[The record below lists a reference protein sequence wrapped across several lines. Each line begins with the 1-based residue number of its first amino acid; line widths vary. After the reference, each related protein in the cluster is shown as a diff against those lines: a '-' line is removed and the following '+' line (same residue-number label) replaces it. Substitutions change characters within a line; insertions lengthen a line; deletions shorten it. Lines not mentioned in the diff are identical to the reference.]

1 LKYLVST
8 VTIFNSY
15 LFLNKLLSVRFNL
28 LHPFL
33 SKITLYAASIDSNY
47 TVCRKNLIMVI
58 SSSHIYSKSNLDV
71 VNINTANKINV
82 KRFTQNGQIQI
93 YQSSYRGS
101 YSSII
106 RDSLRNA
113 ALGRKVLL
121 IQFMKGGVK
130 QGVYNAV
137 RLCGNLTWVRS
148 SHSFDQYNIEAVEN
162 NKNLKKSIHEST
174 IELWNFCKKEL
185 QSGENDQI
193 ILDEIFLAIVMK
205 IIDKDDLIS
214 TLENRFISGDV
225 ILTGTAIPKDLLLM
239 ANQITELRS

>member
-1 LKYLVST
+1 MANSST
-8 VTIFNSY
+8 
-15 LFLNKLLSVRFNL
+15 
-28 LHPFL
+28 
-33 SKITLYAASIDSNY
+33 SNY
-47 TVCRKNLIMVI
+47 
-58 SSSHIYSKSNLDV
+58 SKGDLDV
-71 VNINTANKINV
+71 VNINTANKGHV

-121 IQFMKGGVK
+121 VQFMKGGVN
-130 QGVYNAV
+130 QGIANAIN
-137 RLCGNLTWVRS
+137 LCGNLTWVRS
-148 SHSFDQYNIEAVEN
+148 SHSFDQYNSKEIEN
-162 NKNLKKSIHEST
+162 NKNLKKSIHKST

-193 ILDEIFLAIVMK
+193 ILDEIFLAIEMK

>member
-1 LKYLVST
+1 M
-8 VTIFNSY
+8 
-15 LFLNKLLSVRFNL
+15 
-28 LHPFL
+28 
-33 SKITLYAASIDSNY
+33 A
-47 TVCRKNLIMVI
+47 I
-58 SSSHIYSKSNLDV
+58 SSSHRYYKSNLDV
-71 VNINTANKINV
+71 ADTNTSNKSKV

-101 YSSII
+101 YTSII

-130 QGVYNAV
+130 QGIDHAV
-137 RLCGNLTWVRS
+137 KLCGNLTWVRS
-148 SHSFDQYNIEAVEN
+148 THSYDQYNSEAIEN
-162 NKNLKKSIHEST
+162 DKTLKKSIYEST
-174 IELWNFCKKEL
+174 NELWNFCKKEL

-193 ILDEIFLAIVMK
+193 ILDEIFLAIEMK

-225 ILTGTAIPKDLLLM
+225 ILTGTDIPKDLLLM

>member
-1 LKYLVST
+1 
-8 VTIFNSY
+8 
-15 LFLNKLLSVRFNL
+15 
-28 LHPFL
+28 
-33 SKITLYAASIDSNY
+33 
-47 TVCRKNLIMVI
+47 MVI
-58 SSSHIYSKSNLDV
+58 SSSHINSKINLDV
-71 VNINTANKINV
+71 VHTNTTNKINV

-101 YSSII
+101 YPSII

-130 QGVYNAV
+130 QGVENAV
-137 RLCGNLTWVRS
+137 KLCGNLTWVRS
-148 SHSFDQYNIEAVEN
+148 SHSFDQYNSEEIEN
-162 NKNLKKSIHEST
+162 NQTLKKSIHEST
-174 IELWNFCKKEL
+174 LELWNFCKSEL

-193 ILDEIFLAIVMK
+193 ILDEIFLAIDMQH
-205 IIDKDDLIS
+205 IDKDDLIS

-225 ILTGTAIPKDLLLM
+225 ILTGTDIPKDLLLM

>member
-1 LKYLVST
+1 M
-8 VTIFNSY
+8 VT
-15 LFLNKLLSVRFNL
+15 
-28 LHPFL
+28 
-33 SKITLYAASIDSNY
+33 
-47 TVCRKNLIMVI
+47 
-58 SSSHIYSKSNLDV
+58 SSSHYYSRRNLDV
-71 VNINTANKINV
+71 VNINTDNKINA

-101 YSSII
+101 YHSII

-130 QGVYNAV
+130 QGVNNAV
-137 RLCGNLTWVRS
+137 KLCGNLTWVRS
-148 SHSFDQYNIEAVEN
+148 SHSFDQYNSEAIEN
-162 NKNLKKSIHEST
+162 NKNVKKSIHEST
-174 IELWNFCKKEL
+174 NELWNFCKKEL

-193 ILDEIFLAIVMK
+193 ILDEIFLAIEMK
-205 IIDKDDLIS
+205 IIEKDDLIS

-225 ILTGTAIPKDLLLM
+225 ILTGTDIPKDLLLM

>member
-1 LKYLVST
+1 VL
-8 VTIFNSY
+8 
-15 LFLNKLLSVRFNL
+15 
-28 LHPFL
+28 
-33 SKITLYAASIDSNY
+33 IDSNY
-47 TVCRKNLIMVI
+47 TAYRKNLIMVI
-58 SSSHIYSKSNLDV
+58 SSSHIYSRNNIDV
-71 VNINTANKINV
+71 VNINTANKVNV

-101 YSSII
+101 YSSIF

-121 IQFMKGGVK
+121 VQFMKGGVK
-130 QGVYNAV
+130 QGMSNAV
-137 RLCGNLTWVRS
+137 KLCGNLTWVRS
-148 SHSFDQYNIEAVEN
+148 SNSFDQYHSEEIEK

-174 IELWNFCKKEL
+174 IELWNFCKREL

-193 ILDEIFLAIVMK
+193 ILDEIFLAIDMK

-225 ILTGTAIPKDLLLM
+225 ILTGTDIPKDLLLM

>member
-1 LKYLVST
+1 
-8 VTIFNSY
+8 
-15 LFLNKLLSVRFNL
+15 
-28 LHPFL
+28 
-33 SKITLYAASIDSNY
+33 
-47 TVCRKNLIMVI
+47 MVI
-58 SSSHIYSKSNLDV
+58 SSSNSYYKSNADV
-71 VNINTANKINV
+71 LKISSGNKINF
-82 KRFTQNGQIQI
+82 KRFTQTGQIQI

-130 QGVYNAV
+130 QGISNAIK
-137 RLCGNLTWVRS
+137 LCGNLTWIRS
-148 SHSFDQYNIEAVEN
+148 AHSFDQYDSEEIEN
-162 NKNLKKSIHEST
+162 NKDLRNSINKST
-174 IELWNFCKKEL
+174 YELWDFCKKEL
-185 QSGENDQI
+185 LLGEYDQI
-193 ILDEIFLAIVMK
+193 ILDEIFLAIEMK

-225 ILTGTAIPKDLLLM
+225 ILTGTGIPKDLLLM

>member
-1 LKYLVST
+1 
-8 VTIFNSY
+8 
-15 LFLNKLLSVRFNL
+15 
-28 LHPFL
+28 
-33 SKITLYAASIDSNY
+33 
-47 TVCRKNLIMVI
+47 M
-58 SSSHIYSKSNLDV
+58 SSSHIYSKGNLDV
-71 VNINTANKINV
+71 VKTNTTNKVNV
-82 KRFTQNGQIQI
+82 KKFSQNGQIQI

-101 YSSII
+101 YPSII

-130 QGVYNAV
+130 QGVDNAV
-137 RLCGNLTWVRS
+137 KLCGNLTWVRS
-148 SHSFDQYNIEAVEN
+148 SHSFDQYDSEPIEN

-185 QSGENDQI
+185 QSGEYDQI
-193 ILDEIFLAIVMK
+193 ILDEIFLAIDMK
-205 IIDKDDLIS
+205 IIEKDDLIS

-225 ILTGTAIPKDLLLM
+225 ILTGTDIPKDLLLM